1 MTAAGWTHVPRQP
14 PFATVACGSEPDS
27 NAPCSQTAAIGQE
40 LPFRHANFL
49 SGSGHPGGPN
59 TTPVANG
66 ECIRDHPGYLAGALT
81 MSEGGGEE
89 KVRGGT
95 PTAFISY
102 ASQDAAVAN
111 SLVEALEQQG
121 VRCWIAP
128 RDVIPGSLY
137 ADGIVRAI
145 NGANVLVLV
154 LSAHAVRSAH
164 VGKEIERASSK
175 RRPIIAIRTD
185 SGQLTPAFEYFL
197 SESQWIDLGPG
208 GTDAAAAKLVE
219 AVRRHLDPSVAT
231 PAPISTAAT
240 SAVPEKSVAVLPFVN
255 MSEDRNNEH
264 FSDGLSEELINLLT
278 KIPDLRIPARTSSF
292 FFKGKQT
299 TVTDIA
305 KALGVAYVMEG
316 SVRKS
321 GNRLRI
327 TVQLIRADN
336 GYHVWSETYDRQLDD
351 VFKIQDEIAGA
362 VVRALKVS
370 LLGSP
375 IPRAAPTA
383 NAEAYSIFLAAR
395 YFTERFNPEDLNKAL
410 ALYRR
415 AIALDSNYAPAYASL
430 AWCYEMR
437 VAIGI
442 DTDGVGYAN
451 ARAAAER
458 AIALDP
464 NLPEGYLTLGM
475 ARYQYEFDF
484 AAAAEMIGKAHVLD
498 QNNAFMLQIAGH
510 LALSIGTPAD
520 AGTYYAR
527 AAEQDPLN
535 MLPRRFLA
543 KALFYEDRLA
553 EAETTLHRIIE
564 LNPQFPAPH
573 YLLGT
578 VLLARGEPNAALAA
592 IEAEPSP
599 QWKSFGLPLVYRALG
614 REPEAQHALAALVAN
629 SAGTESQVAE
639 TYAYFG
645 EPDQAFHWLEEAR
658 VRRDPGILHMR
669 GNPLLRSLVTDPR
682 YPAFLR
688 KLKLPD

>member
-1 MTAAGWTHVPRQP
+1 MSDRSAVGPKTAPI
-14 PFATVACGSEPDS
+14 
-27 NAPCSQTAAIGQE
+27 AIGE
-40 LPFRHANFL
+40 R
-49 SGSGHPGGPN
+49 
-59 TTPVANG
+59 
-66 ECIRDHPGYLAGALT
+66 IRDHPGYLTEALEMT
-81 MSEGGGEE
+81 EGGGEE
-89 KVRGGT
+89 KVCGGT
-95 PTAFISY
+95 RTAFISY

-111 SLVEALEQQG
+111 SLVEVLEQQG

-145 NGANVLVLV
+145 NAASVFVLV
-154 LSAHAVRSAH
+154 LSAHAVGSAH

-175 RRPIIAIRTD
+175 RRPIIAVHTD
-185 SGQLTPAFEYFL
+185 SARLTPAFEYFL
-197 SESQWIDLGPG
+197 SESQWIELAPG
-208 GTDAAAAKLVE
+208 DTDTAAAKLVV
-219 AVRRHLDPSVAT
+219 AVRRHLDPSTAQRAPVGTAAT
-231 PAPISTAAT
+231 PAI
-240 SAVPEKSVAVLPFVN
+240 PEKSVAVLPFVN
-255 MSEDRNNEH
+255 MSEDRDNEH
-264 FSDGLSEELINLLT
+264 FSDGLAEELINLLT

-327 TVQLIRADN
+327 TVQLIRADS

-362 VVRALKVS
+362 VVSALKVS
-370 LLGSP
+370 LFGSP

-383 NAEAYSIFLAAR
+383 NAEAYNIFLAAR
-395 YFTERFNPEDLNKAL
+395 YFTERFNPEDLDKAVD
-410 ALYRR
+410 LYRR
-415 AIALDSNYAPAYASL
+415 AIALDPNYAPGYAGL
-430 AWCYEMR
+430 AWCYETR
-437 VAIGI
+437 ALIGL

-464 NLPEGYLTLGM
+464 KLPEGYLTLGM
-475 ARYQYEFDF
+475 ARYQYEFDL
-484 AAAAEMIGKAHVLD
+484 AAAAEMIGKAHELD
-498 QNNAFMLQIAGH
+498 PNNAVMLQIAGH
-510 LALSIGTPAD
+510 LALSTGTPAD

-543 KALFYEDRLA
+543 KALYYENRLA
-553 EAETTLHRIIE
+553 EAERTLHQIIE
-564 LNPQFPAPH
+564 LSPQFPAPH
-573 YLLGT
+573 YLLAT

-592 IEAEPSP
+592 IEAEPAP
-599 QWKSFGLPLVYRALG
+599 RWKSFGLPLVYRALN
-614 REPEAQHALAALVAN
+614 REPEAQHALATLVATA
-629 SAGTESQVAE
+629 AGSEFQVAE

-645 EPDQAFHWLEEAR
+645 ELDQAFHWLEAAR
-658 VRRDPGILHMR
+658 ARHDPGVLHVR
-669 GNPLLRSLVTDPR
+669 ADPLLRSLISDPR
-682 YPAFLR
+682 YPEFLR
-688 KLKLPD
+688 RMKLPD

>member
-1 MTAAGWTHVPRQP
+1 V
-14 PFATVACGSEPDS
+14 
-27 NAPCSQTAAIGQE
+27 
-40 LPFRHANFL
+40 
-49 SGSGHPGGPN
+49 GPK

-66 ECIRDHPGYLAGALT
+66 ECIRDHPVYIAGALK

-111 SLVEALEQQG
+111 SLVEALERQG

-145 NGANVLVLV
+145 NGASAFVLV
-154 LSAHAVRSAH
+154 LSAHAVGSAH

-175 RRPIIAIRTD
+175 RRPIIAIHID

-197 SESQWIDLGPG
+197 SESQWIDLGSG

-219 AVRRHLDPSVAT
+219 AFRRHLDPSVAP
-231 PAPISTAAT
+231 PAPISTTAT
-240 SAVPEKSVAVLPFVN
+240 PTVSEKSVAVLPFVN

-278 KIPDLRIPARTSSF
+278 KIPDLRVPARTSSF

-299 TVTDIA
+299 TVPDIA

-321 GNRLRI
+321 GNRLRV

-336 GYHVWSETYDRQLDD
+336 GYHVWSETYDRELDD

-370 LLGSP
+370 LFGSP

-383 NAEAYSIFLAAR
+383 NAEAYNNFLAAR
-395 YFTERFNPEDLNKAL
+395 YFTERLNPDDLDKAV

-415 AIALDSNYAPAYASL
+415 AIALDPNYAPAYAGL
-430 AWCYEMR
+430 AWCYEMC
-437 VAIGI
+437 VLIGI

-464 NLPEGYLTLGM
+464 KLPEGYLTLGM
-475 ARYQYEFDF
+475 ARFQYEFDL
-484 AAAAEMIGKAHVLD
+484 AAAAEMIGTAHELD
-498 QNNAFMLQIAGH
+498 PNNATMLQMAGH
-510 LALSIGTPAD
+510 LALSTGTPAD

-543 KALFYEDRLA
+543 KALYYENRLA
-553 EAETTLHRIIE
+553 EAETTLHGIIE

-578 VLLARGEPNAALAA
+578 VLLARDEPNAALAA

-599 QWKSFGLPLVYRALG
+599 RWKSFGLPLVYRALD
-614 REPEAQHALAALVAN
+614 REPESQQALATLVAN
-629 SAGTESQVAE
+629 SAGCEFQVAE
-639 TYAYFG
+639 TYAYLG
-645 EPDQAFHWLEEAR
+645 ESDKAFHWLEEAR
-658 VRRDPGILHMR
+658 VHHDPGALHVR
-669 GNPLLRSLVTDPR
+669 GDPLLRTLVTDPR

-688 KLKLPD
+688 KMKLPD

>member
-1 MTAAGWTHVPRQP
+1 MAQGDGEGQTTSAHS
-14 PFATVACGSEPDS
+14 ATPD
-27 NAPCSQTAAIGQE
+27 
-40 LPFRHANFL
+40 
-49 SGSGHPGGPN
+49 
-59 TTPVANG
+59 V
-66 ECIRDHPGYLAGALT
+66 
-81 MSEGGGEE
+81 
-89 KVRGGT
+89 
-95 PTAFISY
+95 FISY
-102 ASQDAAVAN
+102 AAQDVAVAN
-111 SLVEALEQQG
+111 TIVETLEG
-121 VRCWIAP
+121 HGLRCWIAP
-128 RDVIPGSLY
+128 RDVIPGSHY
-137 ADGIVRAI
+137 ADGIMSAI
-145 NGANVLVLV
+145 SGAKALILV
-154 LSAHAVRSAH
+154 LSGSALASKH
-164 VGKEIERASSK
+164 VGKEVERASSK
-175 RRPIIAIRTD
+175 GRPIIALRTD
-185 SGQLTPAFEYFL
+185 AAPLTPAFEYFL
-197 SESQWIDLGPG
+197 SESQWIDVRAGSVDG
-208 GTDAAAAKLVE
+208 VAGKLVE
-219 AVRRHLDPSVAT
+219 AARRHLDPSVAPPT
-231 PAPISTAAT
+231 PISTAAKPAI
-240 SAVPEKSVAVLPFVN
+240 SEKSVAVLPFVN
-255 MSEDRNNEH
+255 MSEDSNNEH

-321 GNRLRI
+321 GNRVRI

-351 VFKIQDEIAGA
+351 IFKIQDEIAGA
-362 VVRALKVS
+362 VVIALKVS

-375 IPRAAPTA
+375 IPRTAPTA
-383 NAEAYSIFLAAR
+383 NAEAYNIFLAAR
-395 YFTERFNPEDLNKAL
+395 FFTDRFNPEDLDKAV

-415 AIALDSNYAPAYASL
+415 AIALDPNYAPAFAGL

-451 ARAAAER
+451 ASAAAKQ

-510 LALSIGTPAD
+510 LALSTGTPAD
-520 AGTYYAR
+520 AATYYAR

-535 MLPRRFLA
+535 MLPCRFLA
-543 KALFYEDRLA
+543 KALYYGNRLA
-553 EAETTLHRIIE
+553 EAESTLHRIIE

-592 IEAEPSP
+592 IEAEPAP
-599 QWKSFGLPLVYRALG
+599 TWKSFGLPLVYRALG
-614 REPEAQHALAALVAN
+614 REPEAQHALAAIVAN
-629 SAGTESQVAE
+629 SAGSEFQVAE

-688 KLKLPD
+688 KMKLPD

>member
-1 MTAAGWTHVPRQP
+1 M
-14 PFATVACGSEPDS
+14 
-27 NAPCSQTAAIGQE
+27 
-40 LPFRHANFL
+40 
-49 SGSGHPGGPN
+49 
-59 TTPVANG
+59 
-66 ECIRDHPGYLAGALT
+66 Y
-81 MSEGGGEE
+81 EGGGEE

-145 NGANVLVLV
+145 NGASVFVLV
-154 LSAHAVRSAH
+154 LSAHAVGSAH

-175 RRPIIAIRTD
+175 RRPIIAIHTD

-219 AVRRHLDPSVAT
+219 AFRRHLDPSVA
-231 PAPISTAAT
+231 PSAPISTAAT
-240 SAVPEKSVAVLPFVN
+240 PTFSEKSVAVLPFVN

-305 KALGVAYVMEG
+305 KTLGVAYVMEG

-327 TVQLIRADN
+327 TAQLIRANN

-362 VVRALKVS
+362 VVSALKVS
-370 LLGSP
+370 LLGAP
-375 IPRAAPTA
+375 IPRATPTA
-383 NAEAYSIFLAAR
+383 NAEAYSTFLAAR
-395 YFTERFNPEDLNKAL
+395 YFTDRFNHEDLDKAVT
-410 ALYRR
+410 LYRQ
-415 AIALDSNYAPAYASL
+415 AIALDPNYAPAYAGL

-437 VAIGI
+437 VALGI

-464 NLPEGYLTLGM
+464 KLPEGYLTLGM
-475 ARYQYEFDF
+475 ARYQYEFDL

-498 QNNAFMLQIAGH
+498 PNSAFMLQIAGH
-510 LALSIGTPAD
+510 LELSTGTPCD
-520 AGTYYAR
+520 AGMYYAR

-543 KALFYEDRLA
+543 KALYYDNRLA
-553 EAETTLHRIIE
+553 EAETTLHQIIE

-592 IEAEPSP
+592 IEAEPEP
-599 QWKSFGLPLVYRALG
+599 VWKSFGLPLVYRALN
-614 REPEAQHALAALVAN
+614 REPEAQHAFAALVAN
-629 SAGTESQVAE
+629 SAGHEFQVAE

-658 VRRDPGILHMR
+658 VRHDPGILHVR
-669 GNPLLRSLVTDPR
+669 GDPLLRTLVTDPR

-688 KLKLPD
+688 KMKLPD

>member
-1 MTAAGWTHVPRQP
+1 
-14 PFATVACGSEPDS
+14 
-27 NAPCSQTAAIGQE
+27 
-40 LPFRHANFL
+40 
-49 SGSGHPGGPN
+49 
-59 TTPVANG
+59 
-66 ECIRDHPGYLAGALT
+66 
-81 MSEGGGEE
+81 MSEGGGED
-89 KVRGGT
+89 RMCGGT
-95 PTAFISY
+95 PAAFISY

-111 SLVEALEQQG
+111 SLVAALEHQG

-145 NGANVLVLV
+145 NGASVFVLV
-154 LSAHAVRSAH
+154 LSTHAVGSAH

-175 RRPIIAIRTD
+175 RRPIIAIHTD
-185 SGQLTPAFEYFL
+185 SAQLTPAFEYFL

-219 AVRRHLDPSVAT
+219 AVRRYLDPSVALR
-231 PAPISTAAT
+231 APISTAAMPT
-240 SAVPEKSVAVLPFVN
+240 ISEKSVAVLPFVN
-255 MSEDRNNEH
+255 MSEDRDNEH

-327 TVQLIRADN
+327 TAQLIRANN
-336 GYHVWSETYDRQLDD
+336 GYHVWSERFDRQLDD

-370 LLGSP
+370 LLGAP
-375 IPRAAPTA
+375 IPHATPTA
-383 NAEAYSIFLAAR
+383 NAEAYSTFLAAR
-395 YFTERFNPEDLNKAL
+395 YFTDRLTPEDLDKAL
-410 ALYRR
+410 ALYRQ
-415 AIALDSNYAPAYASL
+415 AIALDPNYAPTYAGL

-437 VAIGI
+437 VALGI

-458 AIALDP
+458 AIVLDP
-464 NLPEGYLTLGM
+464 KLPDGYLTLGM

-498 QNNAFMLQIAGH
+498 PNNTFMLQIAGH
-510 LALSIGTPAD
+510 LALSTGTPAD
-520 AGTYYAR
+520 AATYYAR

-535 MLPRRFLA
+535 MLLLRWLA
-543 KALFYEDRLA
+543 KALYYENRLA
-553 EAETTLHRIIE
+553 EAETTLHRIIK

-573 YLLGT
+573 YLLAT

-592 IEAEPSP
+592 IEAEPGP
-599 QWKSFGLPLVYRALG
+599 RWKSFGLPLVYRALD
-614 REPEAQHALAALVAN
+614 RELEAQHALAAQVAN
-629 SAGTESQVAE
+629 SAGSEFQVAE

-645 EPDQAFHWLEEAR
+645 EPDQAFYWLEEAR
-658 VRRDPGILHMR
+658 VRHDAGVLHMR
-669 GNPLLRSLVTDPR
+669 GDPLLRTLVTDPR
-682 YPAFLR
+682 YPVFLR
-688 KLKLPD
+688 KMKLPD